1 MAGGANVP
9 PSRKQTEPESKMSQ
23 TDQILQ
29 QSGGVWFPV
38 RMSRVVYPILSL
50 IVIIA
55 LWQFIVSVLKPAPY
69 LLPSPG
75 SVATT
80 LVSQFPLLI
89 YHSGI
94 TAFETLIAFL
104 FSIVIALPLAVM
116 IARFQ
121 WFEDA
126 VYPLLVTSQAV
137 PKVALAPL
145 ILVWLGFG
153 LHTNIVVGVLMAFFP
168 VVISGVVGL
177 KNVPEDMV
185 FLGKTMGLSPAQMFR
200 KIYLPHALPSL
211 FGGLKVCVTLA
222 VVGAVVGEFVG
233 SDRGLGYLILLSSGQ
248 LQTALMFAA
257 LILLVVIGVISFAI
271 VQLVEA
277 RMMPWHR
284 SQRNAGH

>member
-1 MAGGANVP
+1 
-9 PSRKQTEPESKMSQ
+9 MSQ
-23 TDQILQ
+23 TDVTMQ
-29 QSGGVWFPV
+29 QSGGVRFPI
-38 RMSRVVYPILSL
+38 RMSRIVYPILSL

-55 LWQFIVSVLKPAPY
+55 LWQFVVSVLKPAPY

-75 SVATT
+75 AVAVT

-126 VYPLLVTSQAV
+126 IYPLLVTSQAV

-153 LHTNIVVGVLMAFFP
+153 LQTNIVVGVLMAFFP

-177 KNVPEDMV
+177 KSVPEDMV
-185 FLGKTMGLSPAQMFR
+185 FLGKTMGLSSAQMFR

-257 LILLVVIGVISFAI
+257 LILLVLIGVISFAL

-277 RMMPWHR
+277 RVMPWHR

>member
-1 MAGGANVP
+1 
-9 PSRKQTEPESKMSQ
+9 MSQ
-23 TDQILQ
+23 DEATIRQPADMRLP
-29 QSGGVWFPV
+29 F
-38 RMSRVVYPILSL
+38 RMARVVYPVLSL
-50 IVIIA
+50 VVVIA
-55 LWQFIVSVLKPAPY
+55 LWQFVIVVLQPAPY
-69 LLPSPG
+69 LLPSPM

-80 LVSQFPLLI
+80 LVNQFPMLI

-104 FSIVIALPLAVM
+104 LSIAIALPLALM
-116 IARFQ
+116 IARFR

-126 VYPLLVTSQAV
+126 IYPLLVTSQAV
-137 PKVALAPL
+137 PKVALAPI

-177 KNVPEDMV
+177 KSVPEDMV
-185 FLGKTMGLSPAQMFR
+185 FLARTMGLSSTQMFT
-200 KIYLPHALPSL
+200 KIHLPHALPSL

-233 SDRGLGYLILLSSGQ
+233 SDRGLGYLILLASGQ

-257 LILLVVIGVISFAI
+257 LILLVVIGVVSFAL
-271 VQLVEA
+271 VQMIEA
-277 RMMPWHR
+277 RVMPWHR
-284 SQRNAGH
+284 SQRNGGH

>member
-1 MAGGANVP
+1 
-9 PSRKQTEPESKMSQ
+9 MSQ
-23 TDQILQ
+23 TDVTMQA
-29 QSGGVWFPV
+29 SGGMGFPV
-38 RMSRVVYPILSL
+38 RIARVVYPLLSL
-50 IVIIA
+50 VVIIA
-55 LWQFIVSVLKPAPY
+55 LWQLVVSVAKPAPY

-75 SVATT
+75 SVAVT

-104 FSIVIALPLAVM
+104 LSIVIALPLAVM
-116 IARFQ
+116 IARFR

-177 KNVPEDMV
+177 KSVPEDMV
-185 FLGKTMGLSPAQMFR
+185 FLGKTMGLSQAQMFR

-257 LILLVVIGVISFAI
+257 LILLVLIGVISFAI

-277 RMMPWHR
+277 RVMPWHR
-284 SQRNAGH
+284 SQRNGGH

>member
-1 MAGGANVP
+1 MSETATTTRHQDNARLP
-9 PSRKQTEPESKMSQ
+9 LRLSR
-23 TDQILQ
+23 I
-29 QSGGVWFPV
+29 
-38 RMSRVVYPILSL
+38 VYPILSV
-50 IVIIA
+50 IVILA
-55 LWQFIVSVLKPAPY
+55 LWQFVIVFFKPAPY
-69 LLPSPG
+69 LLPSP
-75 SVATT
+75 VAVGNA
-80 LVSQFPLLI
+80 LVSQFPMLI

-94 TAFETLIAFL
+94 TAFETLVAFVL
-104 FSIVIALPLAVM
+104 SIVISLPLALM
-116 IARFQ
+116 IARFR

-177 KNVPEDMV
+177 KSVPEDMI
-185 FLGKTMGLSPAQMFR
+185 FLGKTMGLSSTQMFR

-233 SDRGLGYLILLSSGQ
+233 SDRGLGYLILLASGQ

-257 LILLVVIGVISFAI
+257 LILLVIIGVVSFSI
-271 VQLVEA
+271 VQLVET
-277 RMMPWHR
+277 RVMPWHR
-284 SQRNAGH
+284 SVRNAGH

>member
-1 MAGGANVP
+1 
-9 PSRKQTEPESKMSQ
+9 MSH
-23 TDQILQ
+23 TSIAAPLADRIKA
-29 QSGGVWFPV
+29 PI
-38 RMSRVVYPILSL
+38 RITRIVYPIMSGLL
-50 IVIIA
+50 IIA
-55 LWQFIVSVLKPAPY
+55 LWQGVVSIMQPPSY
-69 LLPSPG
+69 LLPAPV
-75 SVATT
+75 SVVTT
-80 LVSQFPLLI
+80 LVTQFPMLI
-89 YHSGI
+89 YHTGI
-94 TAFETLIAFL
+94 TALETLIAFIL
-104 FSIVIALPLAVM
+104 SIVISLPLAIV
-116 IARFQ
+116 IARFR

-177 KNVPEDMV
+177 KSVPQDMR
-185 FLGKTMGLSPAQMFR
+185 FLGLSMGLTPAQMFR

-233 SDRGLGYLILLSSGQ
+233 SDRGLGYLILLASGQ

-257 LILLVVIGVISFAI
+257 LILLVLIGVISFGL
-271 VQLVEA
+271 VQWIEA
-277 RMMPWHR
+277 RAMPWH
-284 SQRNAGH
+284 SSVRNIGQ

>member
-1 MAGGANVP
+1 M
-9 PSRKQTEPESKMSQ
+9 TETVAATRQ
-23 TDQILQ
+23 
-29 QSGGVWFPV
+29 PV
-38 RMSRVVYPILSL
+38 RAGVPKRLSRIVYPILSL
-50 IVIIA
+50 IVILA
-55 LWQFIVSVLKPAPY
+55 LWQFVIVVMRPAPY
-69 LLPSPG
+69 LLPAPAA
-75 SVATT
+75 VADAM
-80 LVSQFPLLI
+80 VSQFSNLM
-89 YHSGI
+89 YHTGI

-104 FSIVIALPLAVM
+104 LSILIALPLALM
-116 IARFQ
+116 IVKFR

-153 LHTNIVVGVLMAFFP
+153 LHTNIVIGVLMAFFP

-177 KNVPEDMV
+177 KSVPEDMV
-185 FLGKTMGLSPAQMFR
+185 FLGKTMGLSPTQMFR

-257 LILLVVIGVISFAI
+257 LILLVLIGVVSFAL
-271 VQLVEA
+271 VQMIEA
-277 RMMPWHR
+277 RVMPWHR
-284 SQRNAGH
+284 SIRNAGE

>member
-1 MAGGANVP
+1 MNRTSAAAPLPGRARTP
-9 PSRKQTEPESKMSQ
+9 
-23 TDQILQ
+23 I
-29 QSGGVWFPV
+29 
-38 RMSRVVYPILSL
+38 RMTRVVYPIMSGLMI
-50 IVIIA
+50 IV
-55 LWQFIVSVLKPAPY
+55 LWQAVITLFQPAPY
-69 LLPSPG
+69 LLPAPV
-75 SVATT
+75 SVVTT
-80 LVSQFPLLI
+80 MVAQFPMLI
-89 YHSGI
+89 YHTSI
-94 TAFETLIAFL
+94 TALETLIAFL
-104 FSIVIALPLAVM
+104 LSIVIALPLALL
-116 IARFQ
+116 IARFR

-177 KNVPEDMV
+177 KSVPQEME
-185 FLGKTMGLSPAQMFR
+185 FLGRTMGLTTAQMFR

-233 SDRGLGYLILLSSGQ
+233 SDRGLGYLILLASGQ

-257 LILLVVIGVISFAI
+257 LILLVLIGVISFGL
-271 VQLVEA
+271 VQWTETRV
-277 RMMPWHR
+277 MPWH
-284 SQRNAGH
+284 SSVRNGDH